1 MPLGK
6 YVDRHPRGAECEAYH
21 LSDVQR
27 RRDAQKDARCVR
39 FEYPLLRINARYLHK
54 DYRDMDLLSWFVHMW
69 FASEML
75 SLAQAGGSIPWDE
88 PLDPQWLM
96 SVPGGQK
103 AFLSCSHWTSA
114 EAPSSRRIRKVLGLS
129 PFVCSGKGYLRQLSC
144 NRVATGLSEHG
155 SACENRHAQPDVPD
169 LSKRNTPGNR
179 GFLIVRTAVERARR
193 EQSSLFLQKLNTE
206 TALFK
211 TRYEFAGASIVFRKT
226 ST

>member
-1 MPLGK
+1 M
-6 YVDRHPRGAECEAYH
+6 DRHPRGAECEAYH

-27 RRDAQKDARCVR
+27 RRDAQKDALCVR

-96 SVPGGQK
+96 SVRGGQK
-103 AFLSCSHWTSA
+103 LSSPALTGHPL

-193 EQSSLFLQKLNTE
+193 NRAAYFSTE
-206 TALFK
+206 TQYRDRAIQDTLW
-211 TRYEFAGASIVFRKT
+211 FAGASIVFRKT